1 MRCAVRMDRRTV
13 LRTALATAAGV
24 GVTAGLAGCSGD
36 DDGGGKP
43 DPKPSGSKGGGTTGP
58 PDWPALAQSLAGR
71 LVLPG
76 HDDYRVAAQQYNT
89 RFDDLRPAAVAYV
102 DHADDAAECLRFA
115 RAAGVPVAVRSGG
128 HSYAG
133 FSSGNGRLV
142 VDVSALSGIDAD
154 SDTATVGA
162 GARTIDVYEA
172 LAVRGR
178 TIPAGSCATVG
189 MAGLTLGGG
198 HGVVSR
204 AYGLTC
210 DHLTGATVVTADGRT
225 VECSAEENKDL
236 FWALRGAGGGNF
248 GVVTE
253 LRYDTR
259 EAADVVAA
267 NMVWPWSK
275 AEALLTT
282 WQQWGPDQPDELWS
296 AVHFGNTRGGEPT
309 ISVAALSLGTE
320 DDMHEAV
327 DFLADQAGGP
337 GPAEDV
343 SIGPQ
348 TYIHAMRSYAGCAQA
363 DREQCRLQGG
373 VPGRNSRGILQRDTF
388 AARSDF
394 YDEPLG
400 AGGIGTLLDRAE
412 KASRSA
418 DALFILTAL
427 GGAVNRVPVADTAF
441 VHRGSRVLAQY
452 ISSWDEGED
461 GGPGERWLADTHTAM
476 REHASGAAYQ
486 NYTDAEL
493 RKWRGAY
500 YGPAAERLAKVKE
513 RYDPERLF
521 DFDQAV

>member
-1 MRCAVRMDRRTV
+1 MDRRTV

-24 GVTAGLAGCSGD
+24 GATAGLAGCSGD
-36 DDGGGKP
+36 DGGRP
-43 DPKPSGSKGGGTTGP
+43 DPKPTGSRTGGKTTGRTTGP
-58 PDWPALAQSLAGR
+58 ADWPALAQSLDGR

-76 HDDYRVAAQQYNT
+76 DDDYRVAAQQYNT

-102 DHADDAAECLRFA
+102 DHAGDVAECLGFA
-115 RAAGVPVAVRSGG
+115 RDAGVPVSVRSGG

-142 VDVSALSGIDAD
+142 LDVSALSAIDAD
-154 SDTATVGA
+154 SGTATVGA
-162 GARTIDVYEA
+162 GARTIDAYEV
-172 LAVRGR
+172 LAARGR

-225 VECSAEENKDL
+225 VECSADENEDL

-282 WQQWGPDQPDELWS
+282 WQRWGPDQPDELWS
-296 AVHFGNTRGGEPT
+296 AVHFGTTRGGEPT

-320 DDMHEAV
+320 DALHAAV
-327 DFLADQAGGP
+327 DHLADQPGGP

-348 TYIHAMRSYAGCAQA
+348 TYIHAMRTYAGCAQA
-363 DREQCRLQGG
+363 GREQCRLQGP
-373 VPGRNSRGILQRDTF
+373 VPGRNTQGILQRDTF

-394 YDEPLG
+394 YDEPLDANG
-400 AGGIGTLLDRAE
+400 VGTLLDRAE
-412 KASRSA
+412 KASRAA

-452 ISSWDEGED
+452 ISSWDEGAD
-461 GGPGERWLADTHTAM
+461 GGPGERWLADTHAAM
-476 REHASGAAYQ
+476 RQHASGAAYQ
-486 NYTDAEL
+486 NYTDAGL
-493 RKWRGAY
+493 RKWRRAY

>member
-24 GVTAGLAGCSGD
+24 GVTAGVAGCSGD

-43 DPKPSGSKGGGTTGP
+43 DPKPSGSKGGGATGP

-89 RFDDLRPAAVAYV
+89 RFDDLRPAGVAYV

-210 DHLTGATVVTADGRT
+210 DHLTGATVVTADGKT

-259 EAADVVAA
+259 EAPDVVAA

-363 DREQCRLQGG
+363 DREQCRLQGS
-373 VPGRNSRGILQRDTF
+373 VPGRNARGILQRDTF

-452 ISSWDEGED
+452 ISSWEEGGD

-476 REHASGAAYQ
+476 REYASGAAYQ
-486 NYTDAEL
+486 NYSDAEL